1 MCLLGLFFIY
11 LFACF
16 QREEKGMFRLVGME
30 MGRTGDK
37 HDQICCM
44 KKILNDK
51 RIMEM
56 IKRKKK
62 KKLLANEHQR
72 AL

>member
-1 MCLLGLFFIY
+1 MCLLGLLFLFFIY

-16 QREEKGMFRLVGME
+16 HREEKGMLRLVGME

-37 HDQICCM
+37 HDQIRCM
-44 KKILNDK
+44 KKILNEK

-62 KKLLANEHQR
+62 KNF
-72 AL
+72 